1 MVLSGELRAQNKG
14 PGRVQPQEQPGS
26 CRRTAPSTPTAH
38 LQRAAWVPRWSVPA
52 SCQLVLG
59 ACWGGGETL
68 TPRASQPLLHKSG
81 EPLEQVSPLSSNS
94 ALTHSL
100 TRQPALFKA
109 GRKEQPRAEQRG
121 SQVLVLLQQY
131 PSRLPSSS
139 DLLGGPQFSHLQTGN
154 SFPARLHLP
163 CLPPRLR
170 RMGRD
175 TGVKHSVT

>member
-1 MVLSGELRAQNKG
+1 MG
-14 PGRVQPQEQPGS
+14 PGPRTS
-26 CRRTAPSTPTAH
+26 CRRSWGRRGCGRSCGQLWQTAT
-38 LQRAAWVPRWSVPA
+38 W
-52 SCQLVLG
+52 
-59 ACWGGGETL
+59 
-68 TPRASQPLLHKSG
+68 PLLG
-81 EPLEQVSPLSSNS
+81 YTQPLEQVSPLSSNS